1 MHSNWIAHQT
11 TRNSYINNSME
22 SKDARE
28 LLSPFQTYS
37 RPSTTDRLLSHK
49 ALSLYIIIARASL
62 SLSLCLSLDKE
73 KWSTTKKDFIVR
85 VVIVRGFN
93 ASSKR
98 EEREKTHTQGLYL
111 GFQKGL
117 SLSLSLSLFFPSFL
131 FFFSF
136 FFFFF
141 FFFFFP
147 IFFFGGKNVPS
158 RISLQN

>member
-28 LLSPFQTYS
+28 LLSLFQTYS

-85 VVIVRGFN
+85 VVLVCGFNN

-98 EEREKTHTQGLYL
+98 EKREKRHTHRV
-111 GFQKGL
+111 F
-117 SLSLSLSLFFPSFL
+117 
-131 FFFSF
+131 
-136 FFFFF
+136 
-141 FFFFFP
+141 
-147 IFFFGGKNVPS
+147 I
-158 RISLQN
+158 